1 MKIYKKKNQINKTL
15 KSKFIY
21 EDCFVYNESRFTGM
35 RIVAVFRKLL
45 SRHHHTHTH
54 TALIP
59 CGYFFLANEF
69 AAAAAELLATVPGK
83 KEVTV
88 GK

>member
-1 MKIYKKKNQINKTL
+1 MRVVL
-15 KSKFIY
+15 
-21 EDCFVYNESRFTGM
+21 FTTKVGSQVCEWW
-35 RIVAVFRKLL
+35 RSSVNCYPGTTI
-45 SRHHHTHTH
+45 HTH

-69 AAAAAELLATVPGK
+69 AAAAALLATVPGK